1 SGDAVIGGKRDGDAC
16 AGCGAMQC
24 GDHWFAH
31 GEDPGGAASRWFL
44 PIRFRSVLGVEVEP
58 TLGQVGADAE
68 VLSAAGEYDDAN
80 VFVVIG
86 SVEGIG
92 EFVGHPDGVTVTC
105 CGTVQC
111 DGGDAFLDRVDDLA
125 VGIHVPTV
133 SQAPSVGKTSPV
145 FHRGCRS
152 HDCVGCMRGERVLLE
167 RSHPGIEDG
176 DSVASSWASVSSWPT
191 NWPRCSSPR
200 NC

>member
-24 GDHWFAH
+24 GDDWFAH
-31 GEDPGGAASRWFL
+31 GEDPAGAASRWFL

-86 SVEGIG
+86 SYEGIG
-92 EFVGHPDGVTVTC
+92 EFVCIQVGVTV
-105 CGTVQC
+105 
-111 DGGDAFLDRVDDLA
+111 
-125 VGIHVPTV
+125 
-133 SQAPSVGKTSPV
+133 
-145 FHRGCRS
+145 
-152 HDCVGCMRGERVLLE
+152 VLL
-167 RSHPGIEDG
+167 RSVDCDCGCG
-176 DSVASSWASVSSWPT
+176 FV
-191 NWPRCSSPR
+191 
-200 NC
+200 